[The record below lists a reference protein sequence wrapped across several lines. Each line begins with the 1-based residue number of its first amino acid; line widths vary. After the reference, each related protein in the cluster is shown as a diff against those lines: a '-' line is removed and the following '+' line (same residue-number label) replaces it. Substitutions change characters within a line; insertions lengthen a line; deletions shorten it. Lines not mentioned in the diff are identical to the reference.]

1 MAWIGLRRIDDTAHV
16 PIRELRLLRHSP
28 VFAPLPPPQLETV
41 ARRTRWTTM
50 ATGERVIREGDPG
63 DRYYVIESGR
73 MRVTRLGQELRVL
86 QGTGV
91 GFGEI
96 SLLCDIP
103 RTATVTAI
111 EPCVV
116 LALDRADF
124 LEAVTG
130 HEQARRIVEQT
141 ATERSRNTSPP
152 ELR

>member
-1 MAWIGLRRIDDTAHV
+1 
-16 PIRELRLLRHSP
+16 
-28 VFAPLPPPQLETV
+28 
-41 ARRTRWTTM
+41 M

-96 SLLCDIP
+96 ALLCDIP